1 MRVLPALSVAAK
13 LLLLGLLAYAMTHLD
28 MPRFAGKAMEVRAL
42 TYPLATVLIP
52 IGWHFMGRPRPYP
65 HAADLLFVSPFLVD
79 IGGNVADLYDRFVWF
94 DDAAHATTWL
104 LLVLAF
110 GALLLR
116 LRLPAWITAGLCVG
130 FGSVTHVLWE
140 IAEYL
145 LMQSGTTGL
154 QLTYG
159 DTIGDL
165 ALSLSGTLAAGLITG
180 VRASRGR
187 LGIPART
194 ESGVNR

>member
-1 MRVLPALSVAAK
+1 MRVLPALSIAAK
-13 LLLLGLLAYAMTHLD
+13 LLLLALLAYAVTHLD
-28 MPRFAGKAMEVRAL
+28 LPRFAGKAMEVRAL

-52 IGWHFMGRPRPYP
+52 VGWHFMGRPRPYP

-79 IGGNVADLYDRFVWF
+79 IGGNVAGLYDRFVRF
-94 DDAAHATTWL
+94 DDVAHATTWL
-104 LLVLAF
+104 LLVLAL
-110 GALLLR
+110 GSLLLR
-116 LRLPAWITAGLCVG
+116 LRLPPWITAGLCVG

-165 ALSLSGTLAAGLITG
+165 ALSLSGTVAAGLITG
-180 VRASRGR
+180 VRAGR
-187 LGIPART
+187 AGLGAPALSAT
-194 ESGVNR
+194 GINR